1 MRCNGDVEL
10 SSRFAENWTQRVATL
25 VHLPQLLRQ
34 LGADP
39 DDILRRAGL
48 DAAALS
54 HPENRVSYSQ
64 VGIVLDCAAAA
75 TSCPHLGL
83 LVGRLAR
90 LTHLGLLG
98 DVMRH
103 SESVGTALESL
114 AVYHHLNSD
123 GGLVFLLRRG
133 DFVDLGYA
141 IYDPS
146 AIAGAAQIYDVIMSA
161 AMNFMMDMCGSQWR
175 PYELFLPH
183 ARPRETAQYRALFKV
198 TPRFDSEL
206 CALRFRARDLALPVV
221 GADPKAYRL
230 AEERARRAGPP
241 DLLQQV
247 YRGVRRL
254 MVDNRHSG
262 NDLAQMLSMHRR
274 TLNRRLKAHSTT
286 FQQVLDDVRFEVA
299 RDLLANSNVP
309 LDDVAATLGYSA
321 VTPFMRTFRR
331 WSGTTPGQWR
341 RNEQSRQRPWR
352 VVHPTPVA
360 LGPAGI
366 EASRTRSAVQK

>member
-1 MRCNGDVEL
+1 MRRKGDGEL
-10 SSRFAENWTQRVATL
+10 SSHFAEDWTQRVAAL
-25 VHLPQLLRQ
+25 VHLPELLRQ
-34 LGADP
+34 LGGNP
-39 DDILRRAGL
+39 DEILRGSGL
-48 DAAALS
+48 DPTALS
-54 HPENRVSYSQ
+54 HPENRIPYAR
-64 VGIVLDCAAAA
+64 VGIMLDCAAAA
-75 TSCPHLGL
+75 TNCPHLGL
-83 LVGRLAR
+83 LVGRFAR

-114 AVYHHLNSD
+114 AVHHHLNSD
-123 GGLVFLLRRG
+123 GGLVYLLRRG

-141 IYDPS
+141 IYDP
-146 AIAGAAQIYDVIMSA
+146 AAGAGVAQIYDVVMST
-161 AMNFMMDMCGSQWR
+161 AMNIMMDLCGSQWR

-183 ARPRETAQYRALFKV
+183 ARPREAAQYRALFKV
-198 TPRFDSEL
+198 TPRFDSEF
-206 CALRFRARDLALPVV
+206 CALRFRVKDLVLPVV

-286 FQQVLDDVRFEVA
+286 FQQVLDEVRFEVA

-341 RNEQSRQRPWR
+341 RSEQSSQKPWR
-352 VVHPTPVA
+352 VPPSTPVA
-360 LGPAGI
+360 LMPSSI
-366 EASRTRSAVQK
+366 EASQPRSAVQK